1 MNPSSPVQA
10 ICLLRVSMSK
20 SAKLESALRVAGT
33 VALFVGLALM
43 IVGCMVGPNY
53 RRPVVNM
60 PQAYRA
66 AIAPE
71 VSNNPSSGASIG
83 DQSWQSIFTDSVL
96 KKLIAE
102 ALSNNLDLKLAA
114 KRVLE
119 AQAQVGIVRS
129 QQLPNVAA
137 GGSYTALQLPS
148 GLAFE
153 NSMAGQPVLL
163 RAADSTRRPH
173 GTWISG
179 GYIDGRPKPLVR
191 SYLRVNGRRELRARL

>member
-66 AIAPE
+66 AMAPE
-71 VSNNPSSGASIG
+71 VSNNSSSGASIG

-102 ALSNNLDLKLAA
+102 ALSNNLDLKVAA

-129 QQLPNVAA
+129 QQQMTSWLEI
-137 GGSYTALQLPS
+137 G
-148 GLAFE
+148 
-153 NSMAGQPVLL
+153 
-163 RAADSTRRPH
+163 RASCR
-173 GTWISG
+173 
-179 GYIDGRPKPLVR
+179 
-191 SYLRVNGRRELRARL
+191 